1 MQKPLGLKLDR
12 LPKIKSLSGKK
23 PNIFLNKSLST
34 VLLQINEL
42 DDSFLKFVC
51 QRFSELE
58 QHHLFTI
65 SIHVYHCLSSG

>member
-42 DDSFLKFVC
+42 DDSFLKFVL

-58 QHHLFTI
+58 QHRLSTI